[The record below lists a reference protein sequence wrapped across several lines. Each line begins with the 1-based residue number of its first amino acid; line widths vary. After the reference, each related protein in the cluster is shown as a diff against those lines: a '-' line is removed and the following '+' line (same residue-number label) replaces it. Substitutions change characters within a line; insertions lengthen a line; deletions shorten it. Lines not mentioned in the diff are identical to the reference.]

1 MLMRAKDSTLLVID
15 LQERLLPAIDG
26 GAAVVEH
33 ATWLVRVAQRLQV
46 PVIAT
51 EQYPKGLGYT
61 EPALH
66 ELLPGDGLREKI
78 HFSAT
83 AGAGVFDLPGGERQ
97 QFVVCGTET
106 HVCVL
111 QTVLG
116 LLAAGREVFVVD
128 EAVVAGDVR
137 ATLAEGAGELL
148 EAVEL
153 FDVYRGAGV
162 PEGRKSLAFS
172 LRFRAP
178 DRTLT
183 AEEVSEARAAATA
196 LAAQRHGAVQ
206 R

>member
-26 GAAVVEH
+26 GAAVIEQ
-33 ATWLVRVAQRLQV
+33 AAWLVQVAQHLQV

-51 EQYPKGLGYT
+51 EQYPKGLGAS
-61 EPALH
+61 EGGLRA
-66 ELLPGDGLREKI
+66 LLPRAGLREKI

-83 AGAGVFDLPGGERQ
+83 AGAGLFDLPGGERR

-128 EAVVAGDVR
+128 EAVGSRRPRDKA
-137 ATLAEGAGELL
+137 L
-148 EAVEL
+148 
-153 FDVYRGAGV
+153 
-162 PEGRKSLAFS
+162 SLA
-172 LRFRAP
+172 RMERA
-178 DRTLT
+178 
-183 AEEVSEARAAATA
+183 
-196 LAAQRHGAVQ
+196 GAVIVSREMVAFEWLEQ
-206 R
+206 AGNDLFRQISREFIR

>member
-78 HFSAT
+78 HFPPRPGPGCSIYPVASASSSWS
-83 AGAGVFDLPGGERQ
+83 
-97 QFVVCGTET
+97 
-106 HVCVL
+106 
-111 QTVLG
+111 
-116 LLAAGREVFVVD
+116 
-128 EAVVAGDVR
+128 AV
-137 ATLAEGAGELL
+137 
-148 EAVEL
+148 
-153 FDVYRGAGV
+153 
-162 PEGRKSLAFS
+162 RKPMSACC
-172 LRFRAP
+172 RR
-178 DRTLT
+178 
-183 AEEVSEARAAATA
+183 
-196 LAAQRHGAVQ
+196 
-206 R
+206 

>member
-106 HVCVL
+106 PCL
-111 QTVLG
+111 
-116 LLAAGREVFVVD
+116 
-128 EAVVAGDVR
+128 
-137 ATLAEGAGELL
+137 
-148 EAVEL
+148 
-153 FDVYRGAGV
+153 
-162 PEGRKSLAFS
+162 
-172 LRFRAP
+172 
-178 DRTLT
+178 
-183 AEEVSEARAAATA
+183 RAADGNGPVGGRA
-196 LAAQRHGAVQ
+196 
-206 R
+206 